1 MIAGTVWKLL
11 PLMLGMLGVEPGMV
25 GQSVTRLIVQD
36 EVIMR
41 VPVQPHPFL
50 PEIARIPLVRA
61 EGAPARP
68 KGTFVTADG
77 RFAVVTGGANTLKA
91 QGQTPTGTVFVIDL
105 HKQAQVATVT
115 KVGIDP
121 YNLVIAEDVDD

>member
-1 MIAGTVWKLL
+1 MANFGTNNV
-11 PLMLGMLGVEPGMV
+11 
-25 GQSVTRLIVQD
+25 SIVD
-36 EVIMR
+36 LNKALTD
-41 VPVQPHPFL
+41 PAHA
-50 PEIARIPLVRA
+50 EIARIPLVRA
-61 EGAPARP
+61 DAAPARP

-91 QGQTPTGTVFVIDL
+91 QGQTPTGTVFVVDL